1 MIARAEIYQLPA
13 RTHGDTHRR
22 HMVRDALCQGSTLE
36 AVIQKDHRL
45 VPGLSKEP
53 AIGNGCLQCTSPPFS
68 QQCLATVEPHPDAQ
82 TMCYEMQAVCSPEA
96 RRRTGIVQSLVKYSP
111 AQILVEDSQLDRPS
125 EVSKKRE
132 ALNCD
137 VKFLRRL
144 RRRYQKT
151 VSVALIHWEK
161 DKDEEGSFDT
171 QDEASDLLYLA

>member
-36 AVIQKDHRL
+36 AVIQKGHRP

-53 AIGNGCLQCTSPPFS
+53 AIGNGCLQCSFN
-68 QQCLATVEPHPDAQ
+68 QQCLATVEPYPDAQ
-82 TMCYEMQAVCSPEA
+82 TVCYEMQTACSPEA
-96 RRRTGIVQSLVKYSP
+96 RKRTGIVRSLVKYSP
-111 AQILVEDSQLDRPS
+111 AQILVEDSQLDRLS

-137 VKFLRRL
+137 FKFLRRL